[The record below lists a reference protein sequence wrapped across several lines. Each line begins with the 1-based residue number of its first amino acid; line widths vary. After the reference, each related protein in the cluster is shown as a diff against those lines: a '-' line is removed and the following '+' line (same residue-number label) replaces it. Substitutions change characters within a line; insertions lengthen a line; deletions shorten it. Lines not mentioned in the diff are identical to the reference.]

1 VIVIDFGGST
11 LEVSLLTIFDGAIE
25 IIATSGDHNF
35 GGEDFDQR
43 FCDHF
48 IEKFLKNSGK
58 DIQSN
63 ALAMHTLRKEVEK
76 AKRALS
82 N

>member
-25 IIATSGDHNF
+25 IISTSGDHNF

-43 FCDHF
+43 LCDHF
-48 IEKFLKNSGK
+48 I
-58 DIQSN
+58 
-63 ALAMHTLRKEVEK
+63 
-76 AKRALS
+76 
-82 N
+82 

>member
-43 FCDHF
+43 LCDHF
-48 IEKFLKNSGK
+48 I
-58 DIQSN
+58 
-63 ALAMHTLRKEVEK
+63 
-76 AKRALS
+76 
-82 N
+82 